1 MAHTPESFSAECHR
15 LLKAEPGPEG
25 RQKVCT
31 LLQDVLTDETFGA
44 THFQGFTHTT
54 P

>member
-1 MAHTPESFSAECHR
+1 MAPTLASLSAECHR

-31 LLQDVLTDETFGA
+31 LLQDVLTDEAFVA
-44 THFQGFTHTT
+44 TLSIA
-54 P
+54 